1 MWKPTLARNI
11 LDAEGVPTNL
21 NQTDLAQIMDT
32 LSGAWEQSTR
42 ETYGSG
48 LLIFHIFC
56 DNKNIPEEQRAP
68 LSPVLAAAFVSAIAG
83 TYSGSAI
90 RNYFYGVHAWHILH
104 GVRWQMNEPEM
115 EALLRAAEKA
125 APPASKRK
133 KRTPYTPAF
142 IIAIRG
148 ALDLSKPFEA
158 AIFACLTTT
167 FYSAA
172 RLGEFTIPKLDAFS
186 TGKHVKPSDVKEET
200 DRNGLRSTVFRL
212 PQTKTT
218 IHGEDVSWSAQTGL
232 TDPEAALKNH
242 LTINAPPPDGPL
254 FAYRHKK
261 GHRPLTKPAFIKA
274 LASAARTAGLEPRQG
289 HGIRIGSTLEYLLR
303 GTPFDV
309 MKAKGRWASDAFQ
322 IYLTKHA
329 QILAPYMQAI
339 PELHTEFTRITMP
352 PPRL

>member
-1 MWKPTLARNI
+1 
-11 LDAEGVPTNL
+11 
-21 NQTDLAQIMDT
+21 
-32 LSGAWEQSTR
+32 
-42 ETYGSG
+42 
-48 LLIFHIFC
+48 
-56 DNKNIPEEQRAP
+56 
-68 LSPVLAAAFVSAIAG
+68 
-83 TYSGSAI
+83 
-90 RNYFYGVHAWHILH
+90 
-104 GVRWQMNEPEM
+104 MNEPEM

-125 APPASKRK
+125 APPASKKK

-142 IIAIRG
+142 IIAIQG

-200 DRNGLRSTVFRL
+200 DRNGLHSTVFRL

-218 IHGEDVSWSAQTGL
+218 IHGEDISWSAQTGL
-232 TDPEAALKNH
+232 TDPEAALKSH

-254 FAYRHKK
+254 FAYWHKK

-274 LASAARTAGLEPRQG
+274 LASTARTAGLEPRQG

-309 MKAKGRWASDAFQ
+309 MKAKGHWASDAFQ